1 LGRLEKDPLSLSDG
15 EIESA
20 DDTENE
26 FVLVQ
31 AELLSGVGGVGG
43 VHGAKEGGID
53 SGMNDMKFF
62 GRNNAG
68 RAMMSFRYGRGRVV
82 VSLEKNLGDKGRD
95 SDNGVRLRKEMFA
108 ADRGS
113 GAFGEVTRENH
124 QGAWLNET
132 GGEKSSPVV
141 VAVVGVE
148 NPRFCTAKNSG
159 EGENLVRSKTGEQ
172 VKVEFLGGGGKG
184 GIDGTCHFDRPAQ
197 MRKALGESKA
207 LGIGTA
213 PLKSRVELK
222 YSGGKRGRGHR
233 LDSRGNKRVVTSRGR
248 KKDFQ
253 IWSRTFRSGH

>member
-1 LGRLEKDPLSLSDG
+1 MGEAPHDHLGRLEKDPLSLSDG

-26 FVLVQ
+26 LVLVQ

-53 SGMNDMKFF
+53 SGVNDMKFF

-68 RAMMSFRYGRGRVV
+68 RAMMSFRYGRGWVV

-95 SDNGVRLRKEMFA
+95 SDNGVRLCKEMFSA
-108 ADRGS
+108 NRGS
-113 GAFGEVTRENH
+113 RAFGEVTRENH

-148 NPRFCTAKNSG
+148 NPGFCTAENSG

-172 VKVEFLGGGGKG
+172 VKAEFLGEGGKG

-233 LDSRGNKRVVTSRGR
+233 LDSRGNKRVVTSRVR

-253 IWSRTFRSGH
+253 I